1 MRAMIAPSCPTTKL
15 RVATPAAE
23 SAHMRGGAPRPYS
36 HSIVAGGFD
45 EMS

>member
-15 RVATPAAE
+15 RIARRMGKAPTSAARR
-23 SAHMRGGAPRPYS
+23 RGAYS

>member
-1 MRAMIAPSCPTTKL
+1 MKKKLRMIAIRSFFIAMICCHRSDIIAL
-15 RVATPAAE
+15 RD
-23 SAHMRGGAPRPYS
+23 YS